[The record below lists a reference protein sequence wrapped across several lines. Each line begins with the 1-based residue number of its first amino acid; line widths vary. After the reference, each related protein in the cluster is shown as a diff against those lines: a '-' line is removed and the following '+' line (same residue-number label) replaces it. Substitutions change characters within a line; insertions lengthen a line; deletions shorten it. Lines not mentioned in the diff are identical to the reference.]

1 LPGTISLPE
10 LGEHLFTLPLR
21 NRTNLLLYILAIA
34 VSLPLGYSLFSWSKK
49 TYSFLALY
57 RPEQL
62 FQETDDPSAP
72 IEHKKTEILH
82 RLNAE
87 IEQDSHINEGQ
98 ESWLLARL
106 DGLWRS
112 VRRYVAPSGEEASR
126 ARATSRRYTTADRHI
141 HAPSEPT
148 KSQGATEPEPVLQNV
163 LALATDP
170 TVIENVSR
178 DARRTPDRSQ
188 RTYKPLLTVPVESL
202 AQIAADERGKP
213 EDWLYRFESLK
224 GVRTNSMICQF
235 SESLALEGT
244 VEASPVGDTDPDLSD
259 FGFRTVHALNFLRDR
274 PTPALMSGRD
284 GVHSGYPVS
293 YGIGLNYQVSPLV
306 NLRFDYAHETP
317 NDYFVE
323 YNGSWESSLVTNYT
337 KNRTED
343 ALSVHSFFVGL
354 RYLHQQKANLIPLHT
369 GFFYSTNMNDDPLAS
384 NVSLGFSIGGGVN
397 RRDVRLGLAYRFRIW
412 DNPEDQFFKERD
424 MEELETRL
432 SNQVLFTIVF

>member
-1 LPGTISLPE
+1 
-10 LGEHLFTLPLR
+10 LFTLPLR
-21 NRTNLLLYILAIA
+21 NRTNLLLYVLAVA
-34 VSLPLGYSLFSWSKK
+34 VSLPLGYSIFSWSKN

-62 FQETDDPSAP
+62 FQEIDDPSAP
-72 IEHKKTEILH
+72 IEHKKTEILE

-87 IEQDSHINEGQ
+87 IEQDSHIKEGQ

-106 DGLWRS
+106 DGLWHS

-126 ARATSRRYTTADRHI
+126 ARARSRRSTTADRHTL
-141 HAPSEPT
+141 APSEPAE
-148 KSQGATEPEPVLQNV
+148 SPEEAEPAPVLQNV
-163 LALATDP
+163 LALAVDP
-170 TVIENVSR
+170 KVIQNASR
-178 DARRTPDRSQ
+178 DARRTPDRSR
-188 RTYKPLLTVPVESL
+188 RTYKQLLTVPAESL
-202 AQIAADERGKP
+202 AQIAADERGAP

-244 VEASPVGDTDPDLSD
+244 VEASPVGETDPDLSD

-274 PTPALMSGRD
+274 PTPALMRGRD
-284 GVHSGYPVS
+284 GVDSGYPVS

-323 YNGSWESSLVTNYT
+323 YNGSWESSLVTNYS
-337 KNRTED
+337 KNRAED

-384 NVSLGFSIGGGVN
+384 NVSLGFSIGAGVN

-432 SNQVLFTIVF
+432 SNQILFTIVF

>member
-1 LPGTISLPE
+1 
-10 LGEHLFTLPLR
+10 
-21 NRTNLLLYILAIA
+21 
-34 VSLPLGYSLFSWSKK
+34 LGYSLFSWSKN

-72 IEHKKTEILH
+72 LENKKTKILES
-82 RLNAE
+82 LNAE
-87 IEQDSHINEGQ
+87 IEQDNQFNEGQ

-112 VRRYVAPSGEEASR
+112 VRKYVASSGQEASR
-126 ARATSRRYTTADRHI
+126 LVARSRKSATTETPASAQ
-141 HAPSEPT
+141 SEAT
-148 KSQGATEPEPVLQNV
+148 NSIGAAEPERVLQNV
-163 LALATDP
+163 LTLAADP
-170 TVIENVSR
+170 KVIQNISR
-178 DARRTPDRSQ
+178 DAPRTPHRSG
-188 RTYKPLLTVPVESL
+188 RTYKPLITVPAESL
-202 AQIAADERGKP
+202 AEIVANERRPAD
-213 EDWLYRFESLK
+213 DWLYRFESLK

-235 SESLALEGT
+235 NESLALEGT
-244 VEASPVGDTDPDLSD
+244 VEATPVGDTDPDLSD

-274 PTPALMSGRD
+274 PTPALMTGRD

-293 YGIGLNYQVSPLV
+293 YGIGLNYRVSPLF

-323 YNGSWESSLVTNYT
+323 YNGSWESSLVTNYS
-337 KNRTED
+337 KNRSED
-343 ALSVHSFFVGL
+343 ALPVHSFFVGL

-369 GFFYSTNMNDDPLAS
+369 GFFYSTDMNDDPLAS

-424 MEELETRL
+424 TEELETRL
-432 SNQVLFTIVF
+432 SNQVLFTLVF